1 MIRVQCRGLDL
12 PEVPFYV
19 GAYYVDP
26 NTREV
31 YLGVEMQTKDQM
43 LFTLVSL
50 HTGWSRMEPRV
61 LGNLTE
67 LTKGLML
74 YHHPEDPEGLVIT
87 LVK

>member
-1 MIRVQCRGLDL
+1 MITVHCRGLNL

-26 NTREV
+26 HTREV
-31 YLGVEMQTKDQM
+31 YLGAELYMKDQM
-43 LFTLVSL
+43 LFTLVNL
-50 HTGWSRMEPRV
+50 ETGSSRSEPRMI
-61 LGNLTE
+61 GQLTE
-67 LTKGLML
+67 LTKGLVL

>member
-1 MIRVQCRGLDL
+1 MTTVQCKGLDL

-26 NTREV
+26 HTREV
-31 YLGVEMQTKDQM
+31 YLGVDLQMRDQM

-50 HTGWSRMEPRV
+50 HTGWSKMEPRV

-67 LTKGLML
+67 LTKGLVM
-74 YHHPEDPEGLVIT
+74 YHDPTDGEDLSIT